1 MCRPDLRRFCEEW
14 RIWIRPLLI
23 ITYVVFAII
32 VVPLLIVNSVKD
44 GFKRN
49 DQLIL
54 IGGLFVLSAV
64 PISIWHIIQ
73 HVIHFTKPILQKHI
87 IRILW
92 MVPIYA
98 LNAWIGLF
106 FPKHSIYVDSLRE
119 CYEAYVI
126 YNFMVYLLHYLNLNM
141 DLEATMLYKPQ
152 VYHFF
157 PLCCIRPWV
166 MGREF
171 IHNCKHGIL
180 QYTVVRPITAFI
192 SVICELCDVYGEG
205 EFAGNVAFPYI
216 VVINNIS
223 QFVAMYC
230 LVLFYRANKEDLKP
244 MKPIPKF
251 LCIKAVVFFSF
262 FQGVLLNV
270 LVYYGLIKDIFG
282 SDVGDANLASMLQN
296 FLICIEMFIAAIAHI
311 YSFPHHPFHINSPQY
326 WNNPNHSWCRAF
338 LSMMDISDMQ
348 EDVTEHLGVV
358 SSSISRRFQGRSTYQ
373 PLARGPRRSSSESE
387 YLIGKR
393 QDESLAGG
401 SSTQAAGAAAAGDN
415 SNSNNYQQQQLHLPG
430 SNMKQSSTRQRET
443 HLHLRERDQQHFV
456 GGVGA
461 PQAGGVS
468 NFPQARTG
476 ASAAAPIPESNDDYA
491 LLLGTGRNQTA
502 SEWSNSTGGDDDNDN
517 DNDDNIDD
525 DDDDDDGQDVD
536 DDDVSNADNIEQMPV
551 IVVASTTRR
560 RRDREYIT

>member
-1 MCRPDLRRFCEEW
+1 MSKTVTTTTTTTQRKQLQGGGNGSFVVKAKTRQNFGCEKSLSRAPLERSPERKMCRLDIRHFCEDW

-23 ITYVVFAII
+23 VTYGIFAII

-44 GFKRN
+44 GFQRN

-64 PISIWHIIQ
+64 PVSIWHIIQ

-126 YNFMVYLLHYLNLNM
+126 YNFMVYLLNYLNLNM
-141 DLEATMLYKPQ
+141 DLEITMEYKPQ
-152 VYHFF
+152 VNHFF
-157 PLCCIRPWV
+157 PLCCMRPWI

-180 QYTVVRPITAFI
+180 QYTVVRPITTFI
-192 SVICELCDVYGEG
+192 SVICELCGVYGEG

-216 VVINNIS
+216 VVVNNIS

-270 LVYYGLIKDIFG
+270 LVYYGIIKDIFG
-282 SDVGDANLASMLQN
+282 SDVGDTNLASMLQN
-296 FLICIEMFIAAIAHI
+296 FLICIEMFIAAVAHI

-358 SSSISRRFQGRSTYQ
+358 GSTLSRRFQGRSTYQ

-387 YLIGKR
+387 YLISKR
-393 QDESLAGG
+393 QDQQLSG
-401 SSTQAAGAAAAGDN
+401 SSNQSGAAGAGDS

-430 SNMKQSSTRQRET
+430 ARSQPSPRQRET
-443 HLHLRERDQQHFV
+443 QHLRERERERERDQQQQHFV
-456 GGVGA
+456 G
-461 PQAGGVS
+461 AGGSSFLRLV
-468 NFPQARTG
+468 PVAG
-476 ASAAAPIPESNDDYA
+476 AASSAAPIPESNDDYA
-491 LLLGTGRNQTA
+491 LLLGAGAGR
-502 SEWSNSTGGDDDNDN
+502 
-517 DNDDNIDD
+517 
-525 DDDDDDGQDVD
+525 
-536 DDDVSNADNIEQMPV
+536 
-551 IVVASTTRR
+551 
-560 RRDREYIT
+560 

>member
-1 MCRPDLRRFCEEW
+1 MCPFNLRRFCEEW

-23 ITYVVFAII
+23 VTYGIFAII

-44 GFKRN
+44 GFTRK

-64 PISIWHIIQ
+64 PVSIWHIIQ

-126 YNFMVYLLHYLNLNM
+126 YNFMVYLLHYLNLGM
-141 DLEATMLYKPQ
+141 DLEATMEYKPQ
-152 VYHFF
+152 VHHFF
-157 PLCCIRPWV
+157 PLCCMRPWT

-192 SVICELCDVYGEG
+192 SVICEICGVYGEG
-205 EFAGNVAFPYI
+205 TFAGNVAFPYI
-216 VVINNIS
+216 IVVNNIS
-223 QFVAMYC
+223 QFAAMYC
-230 LVLFYRANKEDLKP
+230 LVLFYKANKDDLKP

-262 FQGVLLNV
+262 FQGVLLF
-270 LVYYGLIKDIFG
+270 LLDYYGYLQHIF
-282 SDVGDANLASMLQN
+282 SLGDDSNLASMLQN
-296 FLICIEMFIAAIAHI
+296 FLICIEMFIAAVAHI

-326 WNNPNHSWCRAF
+326 WNNPNHNWCRAF

-348 EDVTEHLGVV
+348 QDVTEHLGVV
-358 SSSISRRFQGRSTYQ
+358 SSSISRHFQGRSNYQ
-373 PLARGPRRSSSESE
+373 PLPRGPRRSSSETE
-387 YLIGKR
+387 YLISKR
-393 QDESLAGG
+393 QDGDNNADGIISERPTASSNIGDVILVRGG
-401 SSTQAAGAAAAGDN
+401 SSSGGGAVGTVEKTGMRSGPNTSIKVAPVTNTSTSGTAHSNFGINITKRQSDARDYSPQHLYGAPMHSDN
-415 SNSNNYQQQQLHLPG
+415 SFL
-430 SNMKQSSTRQRET
+430 
-443 HLHLRERDQQHFV
+443 
-456 GGVGA
+456 
-461 PQAGGVS
+461 
-468 NFPQARTG
+468 QARNVG
-476 ASAAAPIPESNDDYA
+476 VHSNSIPKTDDDFVSFI
-491 LLLGTGRNQTA
+491 GTGR
-502 SEWSNSTGGDDDNDN
+502 
-517 DNDDNIDD
+517 
-525 DDDDDDGQDVD
+525 
-536 DDDVSNADNIEQMPV
+536 
-551 IVVASTTRR
+551 
-560 RRDREYIT
+560 

>member
-1 MCRPDLRRFCEEW
+1 MCGINLRRFCEEW

-23 ITYVVFAII
+23 VTYTIFAII
-32 VVPLLIVNSVKD
+32 VVPLLIVNSLKD
-44 GFKRN
+44 GFSRK

-64 PISIWHIIQ
+64 PVSIWHIIQ
-73 HVIHFTKPILQKHI
+73 HVIHFSRPILQRHI

-126 YNFMVYLLHYLNLNM
+126 YNFMVYLLNYLNLGM
-141 DLEATMLYKPQ
+141 DLEATMQYKPQ

-157 PLCCIRPWV
+157 PLCCMRPWT

-180 QYTVVRPITAFI
+180 QYTVVRPITTFI
-192 SVICELCDVYGEG
+192 SVICELCGVYGEG
-205 EFAGNVAFPYI
+205 TFAGNVAFPYI

-230 LVLFYRANKEDLKP
+230 LVLFYRANKDDLKP

-262 FQGVLLNV
+262 FQGVLLNI
-270 LVYYGLIKDIFG
+270 LVYYGIITRIFTIDG
-282 SDVGDANLASMLQN
+282 VDNTNLASMLQN
-296 FLICIEMFIAAIAHI
+296 FLICFEMFVAAVAHI

-326 WNNPNHSWCRAF
+326 WNNPNNNWCRAF
-338 LSMMDISDMQ
+338 LSMIDISDMQ

-358 SSSISRRFQGRSTYQ
+358 SSSISRRFQGRSNYQ
-373 PLARGPRRSSSESE
+373 PLSRGPRRSSSESE
-387 YLIGKR
+387 YLIHKR
-393 QDESLAGG
+393 QEDAAMGDVSTGNAEHTNISDSLVLPVCDVAITTDSPSQSQLAAARPNTSKASMSASSASHSNFGISIQKREPHTRDYSPHYGAPVAGG
-401 SSTQAAGAAAAGDN
+401 TSF
-415 SNSNNYQQQQLHLPG
+415 L
-430 SNMKQSSTRQRET
+430 
-443 HLHLRERDQQHFV
+443 
-456 GGVGA
+456 
-461 PQAGGVS
+461 
-468 NFPQARTG
+468 QARNVGNTH
-476 ASAAAPIPESNDDYA
+476 SPIPES
-491 LLLGTGRNQTA
+491 
-502 SEWSNSTGGDDDNDN
+502 GDDF
-517 DNDDNIDD
+517 
-525 DDDDDDGQDVD
+525 
-536 DDDVSNADNIEQMPV
+536 
-551 IVVASTTRR
+551 ASLIGSTR
-560 RRDREYIT
+560 

>member
-1 MCRPDLRRFCEEW
+1 MCGLDLRRFCEDW

-23 ITYVVFAII
+23 VTYGIFAII

-44 GFKRN
+44 GFQRN

-54 IGGLFVLSAV
+54 IGGLFVLAAV
-64 PISIWHIIQ
+64 PVSIWHIIQ

-126 YNFMVYLLHYLNLNM
+126 YNFMVYLLNYLNLNM
-141 DLEATMLYKPQ
+141 DLEATMEYKPQ
-152 VYHFF
+152 VQHFF
-157 PLCCIRPWV
+157 PLCCMRPWV

-180 QYTVVRPITAFI
+180 QYTVVRPITTFI
-192 SVICELCDVYGEG
+192 SVICELCGVYGEG

-216 VVINNIS
+216 VVVNNIS

-270 LVYYGLIKDIFG
+270 LVYYNIIKDIFG
-282 SDVGDANLASMLQN
+282 SDVGDTNLASLLQN
-296 FLICIEMFIAAIAHI
+296 FLICIEMFIAAVAHI

-326 WNNPNHSWCRAF
+326 WNNPNHNWCRAF

-358 SSSISRRFQGRSTYQ
+358 SSSLSRRFQGRSTYQ
-373 PLARGPRRSSSESE
+373 PLARSPRRSSSESE
-387 YLIGKR
+387 YLISKR
-393 QDESLAGG
+393 QDQQMSG
-401 SSTQAAGAAAAGDN
+401 SSSQSGNMVTYGATSSRLIVPVYEGVPPDDMVTS

-430 SNMKQSSTRQRET
+430 AAGTQPSTRQRET
-443 HLHLRERDQQHFV
+443 LHLRERERDRDL
-456 GGVGA
+456 G
-461 PQAGGVS
+461 AGGAGGNS
-468 NFPQARTG
+468 SFLRLAPGAG
-476 ASAAAPIPESNDDYA
+476 AASAAAPIPESNDDYA
-491 LLLGTGRNQTA
+491 LLLGGGAGR
-502 SEWSNSTGGDDDNDN
+502 
-517 DNDDNIDD
+517 
-525 DDDDDDGQDVD
+525 
-536 DDDVSNADNIEQMPV
+536 
-551 IVVASTTRR
+551 
-560 RRDREYIT
+560 

>member
-1 MCRPDLRRFCEEW
+1 MCPINLRRFCEEW

-23 ITYVVFAII
+23 VTYCIFLII

-106 FPKHSIYVDSLRE
+106 FPKHSVYVDSLRE

-126 YNFMVYLLHYLNLNM
+126 YNFMVYLLHYLNLGM
-141 DLEATMLYKPQ
+141 DLEATMQYKPQ

-157 PLCCIRPWV
+157 PLCCMRPWV

-192 SVICELCDVYGEG
+192 SVICEICGVYGEG
-205 EFAGNVAFPYI
+205 TFAGNVAFPYI

-262 FQGVLLNV
+262 FQGVILFLLG
-270 LVYYGLIKDIFG
+270 YYQLLQKIITL
-282 SDVGDANLASMLQN
+282 GDNTNLASMLQN
-296 FLICIEMFIAAIAHI
+296 FLICIEMFIAAVAHI
-311 YSFPHHPFHINSPQY
+311 YSFPHYPFHINSPQY
-326 WNNPNHSWCRAF
+326 WNNPNHNWCRAF

-348 EDVTEHLGVV
+348 QDVTEHLGVV
-358 SSSISRRFQGRSTYQ
+358 SSSISRHFQGRNTYQ
-373 PLARGPRRSSSESE
+373 PLSRGPRRSSSETE
-387 YLIGKR
+387 YLMSKREDGDSTTDGIVSDMPTTSSMIGDVMIVGGGGAVIQKAGNRAPHSASTKAPTATNITTAGTHSNFGINIQKR
-393 QDESLAGG
+393 EVHSREY
-401 SSTQAAGAAAAGDN
+401 SP
-415 SNSNNYQQQQLHLPG
+415 QQLY
-430 SNMKQSSTRQRET
+430 
-443 HLHLRERDQQHFV
+443 
-456 GGVGA
+456 GA
-461 PQAGGVS
+461 PVPSGNS
-468 NFPQARTG
+468 FLQARNIG
-476 ASAAAPIPESNDDYA
+476 GHSDSIPEA
-491 LLLGTGRNQTA
+491 
-502 SEWSNSTGGDDDNDN
+502 DDDF
-517 DNDDNIDD
+517 
-525 DDDDDDGQDVD
+525 
-536 DDDVSNADNIEQMPV
+536 VSLIGAG
-551 IVVASTTRR
+551 R
-560 RRDREYIT
+560 